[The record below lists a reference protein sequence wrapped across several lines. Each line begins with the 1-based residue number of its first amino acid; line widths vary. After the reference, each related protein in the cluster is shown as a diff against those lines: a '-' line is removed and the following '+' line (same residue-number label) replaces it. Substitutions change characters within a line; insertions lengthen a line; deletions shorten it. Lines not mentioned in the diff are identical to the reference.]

1 MTESNLTEKITAMR
15 DNVEKTGVN
24 TDALNTVVEHQAD
37 KINNDNETEQA
48 RKITL
53 ASIMNNNKVDYRF
66 SEFSQKMSQS
76 YDDII
81 QYAKDAK
88 SKHVES
94 SFIKENVNKMFNE
107 LKEAYFDNVDF
118 QLEKIEQD
126 KKLFSEN
133 YQPKNPYDNPL
144 VELLKRQ
151 DFKANLES
159 ISKTNFDNYIDKL
172 DFNKLSNYE
181 INLLIA
187 KGRSFE
193 SPNTNKIYAFK
204 LEKNRLKPYQNTET
218 WKTLISNE
226 NQLNIL
232 KQQKQQNRINRIQVA
247 TKNGKIRSI
256 GFDSQYILNQI

>member
-1 MTESNLTEKITAMR
+1 MTESSLTEKLMAAR
-15 DNVEKTGVN
+15 GEQEKTGVN
-24 TDALNTVVEHQAD
+24 TDALNTVIEQQAD
-37 KINNDNETEQA
+37 RINSNNETEQA
-48 RKITL
+48 RKNVLT
-53 ASIMNNNKVDYRF
+53 SIMNDNKVDYRF
-66 SEFSQKMSQS
+66 SDFSQKINQS
-76 YDDII
+76 YDDIV

-94 SFIKENVNKMFNE
+94 GFIKENVNKMLNE
-107 LKEAYFDNVDF
+107 LKEAYFDNIDY
-118 QLEKIEQD
+118 QLEKIDHD

-159 ISKTNFDNYIDKL
+159 LSQTNFDSYLDKL
-172 DFNKLSNYE
+172 DLTKLSNYE

-204 LEKNRLKPYQNTET
+204 LENNKLKPYQNTET
-218 WKTLISNE
+218 WKTLTSNE

-232 KQQKQQNRINRIQVA
+232 KRQKQQNRINRIQVA
-247 TKNGKIRSI
+247 TKSGQIRSI
-256 GFDSQYILNQI
+256 GFDSQYILSKI

>member
-15 DNVEKTGVN
+15 GEPEEQGVN

-37 KINNDNETEQA
+37 KINFSNETEQA
-48 RKITL
+48 RKNVLT
-53 ASIMNNNKVDYRF
+53 SIMNNNKVDYRF
-66 SEFSQKMSQS
+66 SEFSQKINQS
-76 YDDII
+76 YDEIV

-94 SFIKENVNKMFNE
+94 GFIKENVDKMLNE
-107 LKEAYFDNVDF
+107 LKEAYFDNIDY
-118 QLEKIEQD
+118 QLEKIEHD

-159 ISKTNFDNYIDKL
+159 LSQTNFDSYLDKL

-187 KGRSFE
+187 KGRNFE

-204 LEKNRLKPYQNTET
+204 LKNNKLKPYQNTET

-232 KQQKQQNRINRIQVA
+232 KRQKQQNKINRIQVA
-247 TKNGKIRSI
+247 AENGRIRSI

>member
-15 DNVEKTGVN
+15 DNMEKTGVN

-48 RKITL
+48 RKSTL

-88 SKHVES
+88 SKHIEL

-159 ISKTNFDNYIDKL
+159 ISKTNFDKYIDNL

-226 NQLNIL
+226 HQLNAL
-232 KQQKQQNRINRIQVA
+232 KLQKKQNRINRIQVA
-247 TKNGKIRSI
+247 TKSGKIRSI
-256 GFDSQYILNQI
+256 DFDVQHILNQI